1 LSAEKLKWFSVTG
14 RCKEIIPV
22 FFFGNSKTF
31 LYQAQ
36 NEMIVLNLLRDDDKV
51 ALKIHWQIKKVR
63 EKEINEEKV
72 GQSYRARLLRD
83 DYKVALKIPS
93 QIKKVREKEIHEEKV
108 GQSYRARLSSIL
120 SFWVNFCLEQ
130 LV

>member
-1 LSAEKLKWFSVTG
+1 
-14 RCKEIIPV
+14 
-22 FFFGNSKTF
+22 
-31 LYQAQ
+31 
-36 NEMIVLNLLRDDDKV
+36 MMVLNLLRDDYKV
-51 ALKIHWQIKKVR
+51 ALKIHRQIKKVR

-83 DYKVALKIPS
+83 DYKVALKIHR
-93 QIKKVREKEIHEEKV
+93 QIKKVREKEINEEKV

-130 LV
+130 LVKCILVG